1 MLADVLHVC
10 ACLQHQSAR
19 TIATTFLFFDLY
31 LVGYQCERFKAH
43 AANPKT
49 LFYVLMLYGKINLN

>member
-10 ACLQHQSAR
+10 VCLQHQSAC
-19 TIATTFLFFDLY
+19 TIATKFLFFDLY
-31 LVGYQCERFKAH
+31 LVGCQCEELKAH

-49 LFYVLMLYGKINLN
+49 LFSILMLYGKIHVN